1 MNNLLILENYLKLK
15 NTKLLLEVGCN
26 QGLTTQNL
34 SKIKKLRLLAI
45 DENQFHLNIAK
56 KKLAKNNKVQFK
68 KIDFFK
74 IKNKKKFDIIL
85 FREFFNIFT
94 YNKNIKILKKS
105 EKILNS
111 KGIVILIDFYRSV
124 IIRSK
129 LIRFLI
135 KSKELTKN
143 QNKFLKSPKD
153 YKKYFNDRKWE
164 VKIINKG
171 LLNQHISFKSRI
183 LEMIFPVKYTLI
195 ATKKK

>member
-164 VKIINKG
+164 VKIINKD

>member
-1 MNNLLILENYLKLK
+1 M
-15 NTKLLLEVGCN
+15 
-26 QGLTTQNL
+26 
-34 SKIKKLRLLAI
+34 LAI
-45 DENQFHLNIAK
+45 YENQFHLNIAK

-164 VKIINKG
+164 VKIINKD

>member
-153 YKKYFNDRKWE
+153 YKKYFNDRKLE
-164 VKIINKG
+164 VKIINKD

>member
-1 MNNLLILENYLKLK
+1 VNNLLILENYLKLK

-164 VKIINKG
+164 VKIINKD

>member
-1 MNNLLILENYLKLK
+1 MNNLQILKNYLKLK
-15 NTKLLLEVGCN
+15 NKKILLEVGCN
-26 QGLTTQNL
+26 QGLITQNL
-34 SKIKKLRLLAI
+34 SRVKKLRLLSI
-45 DENQFHLNIAK
+45 DENQLHLNIAK
-56 KKLAKNNKVQFK
+56 KKFAKNDKVQFK

-94 YNKNIKILKKS
+94 YNKNIKIVKKS
-105 EKILNS
+105 EKILKN

-124 IIRSK
+124 IFRSK
-129 LIRFLI
+129 LIKFLI

-143 QNKFLKSPKD
+143 QNKFLKSSED
-153 YKKYFNDRKWE
+153 YKKYFNDKKWE
-164 VKIINKG
+164 VKIINKD